1 MGRRV
6 SNIEL
11 SRFRGWRGRNDSGRD
26 AREERTPRDHGSETS
41 TAGLAT
47 GLRKECW
54 YLCWSKI
61 FCMRGQGRQQQFGA
75 QQNRAWGTRPA
86 AAGQIMR
93 ARPAAA
99 VEGQQRPP
107 SCLIEGRATLAEERV
122 KPWWRRLVGQAK
134 MGAAA
139 ALLWRR
145 RLAMSGGVAPKNCW
159 ACPGWP
165 SWMGT
170 SGRLGRTKGG
180 RWVRRHA
187 AQTRHSPRT
196 WGDISRQS
204 TPSICV

>member
-145 RLAMSGGVAPKNCW
+145 RLAMSGGVAPQELGL
-159 ACPGWP
+159 P
-165 SWMGT
+165 
-170 SGRLGRTKGG
+170 RLALMDGNQRPPWEDKRRPLGEATRSANSPFASNLGG
-180 RWVRRHA
+180 H
-187 AQTRHSPRT
+187 
-196 WGDISRQS
+196 
-204 TPSICV
+204 